1 MRPVFGRREGMTGA
15 ESPLATLDLVVLFAY
30 LIGSVGFGVL
40 LSRNQSSSEDYFL
53 AGRGMAWWTVGFS
66 LFASNISSTT
76 LIGLAGEGYAHGIA
90 VFNYEWMAA
99 VVLGFFVVYM
109 LPQVLSAK
117 VYTMPELLERRF
129 SRGSRLYFSG
139 LTLFLNIVVDTAGS
153 LYAGGLLIQVI
164 YPEVS
169 LWVSIPILAFVAG
182 IYTAVGGLKAVMYTD
197 VFQAVILLVGSVVL
211 TFQVFDAIGGW
222 ETFLSSVPPDRMSLI
237 RPLDDEVMPW
247 PTLLLGV
254 PLLGFYFWCTNQFMV
269 QRVLSSKNVSHASWG
284 ALFAG
289 FLKLPV
295 LFIMVLPGTAAILL
309 YPDLP
314 RGDAVFPTLVMDLLP
329 VGLKGLVCAGFV
341 AALMSQIDSTLH
353 GASTLVTMDFVR
365 PLRPE
370 TSDRALLMTGRVVV
384 VVLMTLAALW
394 APTLGRFGTLFGYLQ
409 AVLAYAVPPVLSLFL
424 VGWFWSRANAFGA
437 HLSLGLGTIAGV
449 ALFAAVEV
457 FGWIEM
463 HFLYAPPLLFAL
475 SSGLLVVGS
484 LLRPAERAKAAA
496 NPAMVGP
503 MGWRSSPRLALALVG
518 LTGALVVAFR

>member
-1 MRPVFGRREGMTGA
+1 MGPA
-15 ESPLATLDLVVLFAY
+15 APQLAALDLVVLVAY
-30 LIGSVGFGVL
+30 LVASVGFGIW
-40 LSRNQSSSEDYFL
+40 LSRRQSSSEDYFL
-53 AGRGMAWWTVGFS
+53 AGRNMAWWTVGFS

-76 LIGLAGEGYAHGIA
+76 LVGLAGQGYSHGIA

-99 VVLGFFVVYM
+99 IVLGFFVVYM
-109 LPQVLSAK
+109 LPSVLSAR

-129 SRGSRLYFSG
+129 SRGARLYFSA

-169 LWVSIPILAFVAG
+169 LWVSIPVLAVVAG
-182 IYTAVGGLKAVMYTD
+182 VYTATGGLKAVMYTD
-197 VFQAVILLVGSVVL
+197 VFQAVILLVGSLVL
-211 TFQVFDAIGGW
+211 TIEVFSAIGGW
-222 ETFLSSVPPDRMSLI
+222 ETFSATIPPERLSLI

-269 QRVLSSKNVSHASWG
+269 QRVLGAKDVAHASWG

-295 LFIMVLPGTAAILL
+295 LFIMVLPGTAAVML

-329 VGLKGLVCAGFV
+329 IGFKGLVCAGFV

-365 PLRPE
+365 PLRPGI
-370 TSDRALLMTGRVVV
+370 SDRGLLYTGRIVV
-384 VVLMTLAALW
+384 VVLMTLAAAW
-394 APTLGRFGTLFGYLQ
+394 APSLGRFGTLFGYLQ
-409 AVLAYAVPPVLSLFL
+409 SVLAYAVPPVLSLFL
-424 VGWFWSRANAFGA
+424 VGWFWERASAFGA
-437 HLSLGLGTIAGV
+437 QLALLGGTLLGFVLFIDIEVLEHHDVHFLYIPPFLFVVSTLLLGLGSA
-449 ALFAAVEV
+449 
-457 FGWIEM
+457 
-463 HFLYAPPLLFAL
+463 
-475 SSGLLVVGS
+475 
-484 LLRPAERAKAAA
+484 LRPGTETTAADPGVQKAEIPTGWK
-496 NPAMVGP
+496 NP
-503 MGWRSSPRLALALVG
+503 RTLALVLVA
-518 LTGALVVAFR
+518 LTAVLVVTFR